1 MTHIAVTPT
10 VLARNLSELLNKVRY
25 QRVTLEIMR
34 GKDTVAYVSPVPAG
48 AGYPLAQLDRLF
60 ESLPS
65 LPDDD
70 ALSFLD
76 DMHRGVA
83 TQPVEHDAWAS

>member
-25 QRVTLEIMR
+25 QHVTLDVMR
-34 GKDTVAYVSPVPAG
+34 GKDTVAYVSPAPG
-48 AGYPLAQLDRLF
+48 GIGYPLAQLDRLF

-65 LPDDD
+65 LLDDD

-83 TQPVEHDAWAS
+83 TQPVKRDAWAS